1 MKQTGKYIFILIAI
15 IALWDTLII
24 KPFKLFTV
32 FLHELGHAA
41 MAFIFGYGIKG
52 IRIGFNEGGYAL
64 TYSKGKIASFMIYNG
79 GYLGSVLFS
88 LLILSLK
95 KTQVKKYILGTVAIV
110 FLGVSIR
117 YAGFNFTLLYSI
129 IFAVLAIIIYMIQNE
144 RVYDWTIDILGISGV
159 AYAIYDTFVDTILIK
174 FRLPFSLWGRRAGGL
189 SDADQLAKLTHIP
202 AIFWGLLWTAL
213 SLFAVYMVLIRHGAS
228 GSKGSKSKK

>member
-1 MKQTGKYIFILIAI
+1 MGKYVFILVVI
-15 IALWDTLII
+15 IALWNTLII

-32 FLHELGHAA
+32 FLHELGHSA
-41 MAFIFGYGIKG
+41 MAFIFGYGIKS

-88 LLILSLK
+88 LLILYLK
-95 KTQVKKYILGTVAIV
+95 KTPVRKYILGTIAII
-110 FLGVSIR
+110 FLAVSIR

-129 IFAVLAIIIYMIQNE
+129 IFAVIAIIIYMIQNE
-144 RVYDWTIDILGISGV
+144 KVYDWTIDIIGISGV

-174 FRLPFSLWGRRAGGL
+174 FKLPFLLWGKGSSGV

-202 AIFWGLLWTAL
+202 SVVWGLLWTVL
-213 SLFAVYMVLIRHGAS
+213 SLLAVYFVLIKHGYS
-228 GSKGSKSKK
+228 GSSRSSKSKR

>member
-1 MKQTGKYIFILIAI
+1 MKQIGKYVFILVAI
-15 IALWDTLII
+15 IALWNTLII

-64 TYSKGKIASFMIYNG
+64 TYSKGKIASFMIFNG

-88 LLILSLK
+88 LLILYLR
-95 KTQVKKYILGTVAIV
+95 KTQLKKYILGTVAII
-110 FLGVSIR
+110 FMAVSIR

-129 IFAVLAIIIYMIQNE
+129 IFAVIAIIIYMLQNE

-174 FRLPFSLWGRRAGGL
+174 FRLPFSLWGKGARGL
-189 SDADQLAKLTHIP
+189 SDADQLAQLTHIP
-202 AIFWGLLWTAL
+202 AVFWGLLWTVL
-213 SLFAVYMVLIRHGAS
+213 SLLAVYMVLFKG
-228 GSKGSKSKK
+228 GSKGQSRGSKSK